1 MTILKSLMTQFIIAA
16 AFMVALVLLLALSHN
31 QSAQLQ
37 KSLTAWQADTD
48 KLRLDIANLQ
58 QQAQHYKLNAPRD
71 FDSYNRDVAV
81 FYQQFRQQL
90 TTLEQGI
97 RHSNER
103 IKQLSQSWLFDY
115 ITRQNSPLL
124 SAIQQQSRWHSF
136 WNNFI
141 SQLNQQLGN
150 PDEPRLEWAAEFIIS
165 NDTQLSQQSNALAGQ
180 IQQANSRFSAR
191 AGQLNDLLIGLLAVY
206 LLLSAVLFFI
216 KVLRPVM
223 ATTRACEA
231 VAAGEYGKKIP
242 LSGSGESRRLQ
253 QAFNQLSARAR
264 LIIDMLGDVNQP
276 GNVSDKLQRIYNSGH
291 EVLGCNWIGL
301 IAIDDQAATLH
312 SSVPQHADLNFRH
325 RRISLLKTFGRE
337 LNETQTS
344 GWLNIRSLRQFSLNR
359 HDERFLRELYKNTL
373 ATQVLGYPFRCP
385 QQHHFILLF
394 ASNQADGFS
403 RQQRELIQ
411 ALSRL
416 MADAIIAG
424 MEQDKHPQESA
435 SMRIPGLI

>member
-165 NDTQLSQQSNALAGQ
+165 NDTQLSQQSNALASQ
-180 IQQANSRFSAR
+180 IQQANSSFSAR

-206 LLLSAVLFFI
+206 LLLSAALFFI

-264 LIIDMLGDVNQP
+264 LIIDMARAECQ
-276 GNVSDKLQRIYNSGH
+276 SARQCQR
-291 EVLGCNWIGL
+291 
-301 IAIDDQAATLH
+301 QTATYL
-312 SSVPQHADLNFRH
+312 
-325 RRISLLKTFGRE
+325 
-337 LNETQTS
+337 
-344 GWLNIRSLRQFSLNR
+344 
-359 HDERFLRELYKNTL
+359 
-373 ATQVLGYPFRCP
+373 
-385 QQHHFILLF
+385 
-394 ASNQADGFS
+394 
-403 RQQRELIQ
+403 
-411 ALSRL
+411 
-416 MADAIIAG
+416 
-424 MEQDKHPQESA
+424 
-435 SMRIPGLI
+435 